1 MGPFDYR
8 LELTATGY
16 KTGRFT
22 GDEVPHLSV
31 ASPPEFGGPGGVWS
45 PEHLFVA
52 SVSTCLMTTFGAIAE
67 MSGLEVLGYSDAA
80 TGRLV
85 RDENRLFRMESV
97 TLRPRIVVAGSEA
110 ADRAARLIEK
120 AERACLISRSLSAEV
135 VVEPEIVSE
144 AVAAR

>member
-1 MGPFDYR
+1 HRAVGPFDYR

-80 TGRLV
+80 TERLE
-85 RDENRLFRMESV
+85 RDEHRLFRMEAV
-97 TLRPRIVVAGSEA
+97 TLRHRSVVSGTDGA
-110 ADRAARLIEK
+110 
-120 AERACLISRSLSAEV
+120 
-135 VVEPEIVSE
+135 
-144 AVAAR
+144 